1 MLHILSSA
9 LELLRMVY
17 LPGRKLIG
25 LLITAV
31 NRPEVLHDLTS
42 FLVKHNM
49 KPLYTNIASLNGNIE
64 ITIFLDISKTK
75 TTINR
80 VVKDISSLKDV
91 KDVRVIKPLF
101 KGLVIDNA
109 HFPILLLGRRAWI
122 IGEAMS
128 KGLFRDVK
136 VEFGEAGRVFLYH
149 LGIEA
154 GKSIYRSYKDYTTSD
169 IEFLLLI
176 KALVKAIGWGIVEE
190 FKPLPDGTY
199 VVRIYDNIECA
210 TCKPSKEPTGDFFRG
225 IIAGLLLQ
233 LTGKTMLVEE
243 VKCIAKGD
251 SYCEFIAWPMSKNL
265 Y

>member
-1 MLHILSSA
+1 MGSA

-25 LLITAV
+25 LLITAI
-31 NRPEVLHDLTS
+31 NRPEVLHNIAS

-49 KPLYTNIASLNGNIE
+49 KPLYTNIASLNDNIE
-64 ITIFLDISKTK
+64 ITIFLDLSKTK
-75 TTINR
+75 TPINE
-80 VVKDISSLKDV
+80 VVKDISGLKDV

-101 KGLVIDNA
+101 KGLVIDTA
-109 HFPILLLGRRAWI
+109 HFPILLLSRRAWI
-122 IGEAMS
+122 ISEAMS

-136 VEFGEAGRVFLYH
+136 VEFGEAGKVFLYH

-169 IEFLLLI
+169 EEFLLLT

-190 FKPLPDGTY
+190 FKPLPNGTY

-210 TCKPSKEPTGDFFRG
+210 MCKPSKEPTGDFFRG

-233 LTGKTMLVEE
+233 LTGKMMFIEE

-251 SYCEFIAWPMSKNL
+251 PYCEFVAWPRR
-265 Y
+265 

>member
-1 MLHILSSA
+1 MGSA

-25 LLITAV
+25 LLITAI

-75 TTINR
+75 TPINR
-80 VVKDISSLKDV
+80 IAKDISSLKDV
-91 KDVRVIKPLF
+91 KDVRVIEPLF
-101 KGLVIDNA
+101 KGLVIDTA

-122 IGEAMS
+122 ISEAMS
-128 KGLFRDVK
+128 RGLFRDVK
-136 VEFGEAGRVFLYH
+136 AEFGGAGRVFLYY
-149 LGIEA
+149 LGVEV

-169 IEFLLLI
+169 EEFLLLI
-176 KALVKAIGWGIVEE
+176 KALVKAIGWGIMKE
-190 FKPLPDGTY
+190 FKPLPNGTY

-210 TCKPSKEPTGDFFRG
+210 MCKPSKEPTGDFFRG

-233 LTGKTMLVEE
+233 LTGKMMFIEE

-251 SYCEFIAWPMSKNL
+251 PYCEFVARL
-265 Y
+265 RR

>member
-1 MLHILSSA
+1 MGSA

-17 LPGRKLIG
+17 LPDRKLIG

-49 KPLYTNIASLNGNIE
+49 KPLYTNIASLNDNIE
-64 ITIFLDISKTK
+64 ITIFLDVSKTK
-75 TTINR
+75 TPINK
-80 VVKDISSLKDV
+80 VVKDISGLNDV

-101 KGLVIDNA
+101 KGLVIDTA

-128 KGLFRDVK
+128 RGLFRDVK

-149 LGIEA
+149 LGVEA

-169 IEFLLLI
+169 EEFLLLT
-176 KALVKAIGWGIVEE
+176 KALVKAIGWGIMEE
-190 FKPLPDGTY
+190 FKLLPNGTY

-210 TCKPSKEPTGDFFRG
+210 MCKPSKEPTGDFFRG

-233 LTGKTMLVEE
+233 LTGKMMLVEE

-251 SYCEFIAWPMSKNL
+251 PYCEFLAKPRQ
-265 Y
+265 